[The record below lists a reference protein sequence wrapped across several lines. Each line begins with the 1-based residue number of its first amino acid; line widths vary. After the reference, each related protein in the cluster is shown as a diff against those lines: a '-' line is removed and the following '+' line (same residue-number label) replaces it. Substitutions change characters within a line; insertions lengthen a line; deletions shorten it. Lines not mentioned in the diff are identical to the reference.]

1 VAFHV
6 DEPHMIAGVD
16 RNGDYAAAGD
26 RVAFFAESKRAEG
39 GPDDRRR
46 LRRTW
51 AERLW
56 AGNFQ

>member
-26 RVAFFAESKRAEG
+26 RVAFFAESKRG
-39 GPDDRRR
+39 
-46 LRRTW
+46 
-51 AERLW
+51 
-56 AGNFQ
+56 